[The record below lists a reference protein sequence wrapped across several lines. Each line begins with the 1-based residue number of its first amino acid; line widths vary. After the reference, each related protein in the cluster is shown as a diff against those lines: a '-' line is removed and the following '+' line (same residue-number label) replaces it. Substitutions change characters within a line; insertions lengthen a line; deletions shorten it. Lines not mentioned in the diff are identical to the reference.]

1 MIERHVADALSKGA
15 RRLASAAAMPS
26 GKQYATPTVLGEA
39 TTDMMLAGE
48 ETFGPVAPLFRFRSE
63 EEALAIAPFDADQYR
78 VVRGVPGEAWVVR
91 LEADGRMSQRGRMFV
106 KK

>member
-1 MIERHVADALSKGA
+1 MRDIED
-15 RRLASAAAMPS
+15 
-26 GKQYATPTVLGEA
+26 VL
-39 TTDMMLAGE
+39 
-48 ETFGPVAPLFRFRSE
+48 

>member
-1 MIERHVADALSKGA
+1 MATLHEALQQLCDEGFLDVTGDGGSMRDIED
-15 RRLASAAAMPS
+15 
-26 GKQYATPTVLGEA
+26 VL
-39 TTDMMLAGE
+39 
-48 ETFGPVAPLFRFRSE
+48 
-63 EEALAIAPFDADQYR
+63 EEALAIAPFDADEYR